1 MTHSNDVRHD
11 YRLSHGPRWKDPDP
25 PTLRK
30 VPADSVPYG
39 DSINRNGQTVWA
51 AYGADGVLVAVAA
64 TAKEARVKYR
74 EIRNAQESALQREN
88 LED

>member
-1 MTHSNDVRHD
+1 MYPRCGRFN
-11 YRLSHGPRWKDPDP
+11 HGPRWKDPDP

-30 VPADSVPYG
+30 VQADSVPYG
-39 DSINRNGQTVWA
+39 DSISRNGQTVWA
-51 AYGADGVLVAVAA
+51 VYGADGVLVAVAD

-74 EIRNAQESALQREN
+74 EIRNAQASALQREN